1 MEGLFAWVNSV
12 LHFVGPLSDFFWDFP
27 TMFGWYKMSA
37 PFRQLFSG
45 HLGAGGLRGVFHP
58 ALGLCPGDPVG
69 AGHSAPG
76 SAAAGPHGDFAP
88 GGLSPELRHA
98 GGAGEHLGRYRGYAV
113 GGPGALFWM
122 WVSGFFGM
130 ATAFVEATLAQLFKE
145 RRGGEFV
152 GGLPFYGRELLG
164 GKKLAGILLSCLY
177 IFYALGCLPAQ
188 GFNVVSSL
196 GAIAEMVTGS
206 TIPTNSF
213 FYYAA
218 ALVVLVFT
226 GVLAFGGIQ
235 KVTRATNKMVPV
247 MAVVYV
253 GTVLLLIF
261 ANVQSVPFF
270 FQEVF
275 RGAFRPDAFFG
286 GVFGTVLVQGRE
298 AGPHVQ
304 RSRRAPS
311 PCPPLPLMTT
321 TPVNRACWLRPG
333 SCWTPISSAP

>member
-1 MEGLFAWVNSV
+1 MVAMEGLFAWVNSV

-27 TMFGWYKMSA
+27 TMFGWYKSL
-37 PFRQLFSG
+37 PLLGSFSLAILVLVG
-45 HLGAGGLRGVFHP
+45 SGVYFTLRLGFVQ
-58 ALGLCPGDPVG
+58 VTQ
-69 AGHSAPG
+69 
-76 SAAAGPHGDFAP
+76 
-88 GGLSPELRHA
+88 
-98 GGAGEHLGRYRGYAV
+98 LGRGIRLLARRQQVRTGISPLAAFLLSSAMRVGPGNILGVTGAIAV
-113 GGPGALFWM
+113 GGPGALFWR

-235 KVTRATNKMVPV
+235 KVTRVP
-247 MAVVYV
+247 
-253 GTVLLLIF
+253 IKWC
-261 ANVQSVPFF
+261 
-270 FQEVF
+270 
-275 RGAFRPDAFFG
+275 R
-286 GVFGTVLVQGRE
+286 
-298 AGPHVQ
+298 
-304 RSRRAPS
+304 
-311 PCPPLPLMTT
+311 
-321 TPVNRACWLRPG
+321 
-333 SCWTPISSAP
+333 